1 VRPGGAG
8 YRLTCCLAA
17 LAMAEY
23 GLAWRHACGR
33 WLPVWLPVIL
43 LATLMSE
50 CPGDLTRRETPAVF
64 HDENRGWRPTD

>member
-1 VRPGGAG
+1 MAG
-8 YRLTCCLAA
+8 
-17 LAMAEY
+17 Y
-23 GLAWRHACGR
+23 GLARPRACGR

-50 CPGDLTRRETPAVF
+50 CPGDLTRRETRAVF